1 MKVVV
6 EVSRKG
12 GIGCFG
18 SLEVVLP
25 EREEAKD
32 LPWGEGLPGGTWE

>member
-1 MKVVV
+1 M
-6 EVSRKG
+6 
-12 GIGCFG
+12 GCFG

-32 LPWGEGLPGGTWE
+32 LPGGGGFACRDLGVR

>member
-1 MKVVV
+1 M
-6 EVSRKG
+6 
-12 GIGCFG
+12 GCFG

-32 LPWGEGLPGGTWE
+32 LLGEEGLPVGTWE